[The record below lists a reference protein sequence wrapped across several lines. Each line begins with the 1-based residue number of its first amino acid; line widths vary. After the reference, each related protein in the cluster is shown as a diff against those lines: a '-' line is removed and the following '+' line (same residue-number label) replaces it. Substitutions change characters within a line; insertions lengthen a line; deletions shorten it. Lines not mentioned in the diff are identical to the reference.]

1 MDKIFKVNKKL
12 SYCIIILTVVGLI
25 SGMMFTF
32 VLKESDY
39 QKVSESLNM
48 FIDSVINN
56 ELNYGLS
63 LKSNLITNII
73 YVFIIWG
80 LGISFIGLPI
90 ILSLYF
96 IKVFSIGFT
105 ISAITLNYGLRGLVY
120 SFIYIFPHNILN
132 VFIFGFL
139 TLYSVIYSFRIS
151 SSFFK
156 KESIDFRP
164 ILNKHK
170 YVLLVALLGVII
182 TSLYS
187 TYIMPYILKGVLKF
201 LK

>member
-12 SYCIIILTVVGLI
+12 SYCMAIITVVALI
-25 SGMMFTF
+25 SGIMFTF
-32 VLKESDY
+32 ILKESDY
-39 QKVSESLNM
+39 NKVTESLNTFM
-48 FIDSVINN
+48 ESVINN

-63 LKSNLITNII
+63 LKSNLVTNII

-90 ILSLYF
+90 ILFLYF

-105 ISAITLNYGLRGLVY
+105 ISSIMLNYGLKGLVY

-139 TLYSVIYSFRIS
+139 SLYSVIYSFRLS

-156 KESIDFRP
+156 KESIDFKP

-182 TSLYS
+182 TSLYG
-187 TYIMPYILKGVLKF
+187 TYIMPYMLKIVLKF

>member
-12 SYCIIILTVVGLI
+12 SYCIVVLTIVGLI
-25 SGMMFTF
+25 SGIMFVF
-32 VLKESDY
+32 ILKDSDY
-39 QKVSESLNM
+39 HNVTESLNG
-48 FIDSVINN
+48 FINGVLNN

-63 LKSNLITNII
+63 LKSNMIANII
-73 YVFIIWG
+73 YVFVIWG

-90 ILSLYF
+90 ILFLYF
-96 IKVFSIGFT
+96 IKIFSIGFT

-139 TLYSVIYSFRIS
+139 TIYSVIYSFRIS

-156 KESIDFRP
+156 KESVDFKP
-164 ILNKHK
+164 IINKHK
-170 YVLLVALLGVII
+170 YVLLIALLGVII

-187 TYIMPYILKGVLKF
+187 TYIMPYVLKGVLKF

>member
-1 MDKIFKVNKKL
+1 MLFVF
-12 SYCIIILTVVGLI
+12 IL
-25 SGMMFTF
+25 
-32 VLKESDY
+32 KDSDY
-39 QKVSESLNM
+39 HNVTESLNG
-48 FIDSVINN
+48 FINGVLNN

-63 LKSNLITNII
+63 LKSNMIANII
-73 YVFIIWG
+73 YVFVIWG

-90 ILSLYF
+90 ILFLYF

-139 TLYSVIYSFRIS
+139 TIYSVIYSFRIS

-156 KESIDFRP
+156 KESIDFKP
-164 ILNKHK
+164 IINKHK
-170 YVLLVALLGVII
+170 YVLLIALLGVII

>member
-12 SYCIIILTVVGLI
+12 SYCMAIITVVSLI
-25 SGMMFTF
+25 SGIMFTF
-32 VLKESDY
+32 ILKESDY
-39 QKVSESLNM
+39 NKVTESLNTFM
-48 FIDSVINN
+48 ESVINN

-63 LKSNLITNII
+63 LKSNLVTNII

-90 ILSLYF
+90 ILFLYF

-105 ISAITLNYGLRGLVY
+105 ISSIMLNYGLKGLVY

-139 TLYSVIYSFRIS
+139 SLYSVIYSFRLS

-156 KESIDFRP
+156 KESIDFKP

-182 TSLYS
+182 TSLYG
-187 TYIMPYILKGVLKF
+187 TYIMPYMLKIVLKF

>member
-1 MDKIFKVNKKL
+1 MDKIFKINKKL
-12 SYCIIILTVVGLI
+12 SYVLIIITVVGLI
-25 SGMMFTF
+25 SGMIFTF
-32 VLKESDY
+32 ILKEADY
-39 QKVSESLNM
+39 NKVVESLNM
-48 FIDSVINN
+48 FIDGVINDS
-56 ELNYGLS
+56 LNYSLS

-73 YVFIIWG
+73 YVFIIWS
-80 LGISFIGLPI
+80 LGISFIGIPI

-105 ISAITLNYGLRGLVY
+105 ISSIMLNYGLRGLIY

-132 VFIFGFL
+132 IFIFGFL
-139 TLYSVIYSFRIS
+139 ALYSVVYSFRLS
-151 SSFFK
+151 NSFFK
-156 KESIDFRP
+156 KESIDFKP

-170 YVLLVALLGVII
+170 YVLLISLLGIII

-187 TYIMPYILKGVLKF
+187 TYIVPYILKIVLKF

>member
-12 SYCIIILTVVGLI
+12 SYCIVVLTIVGLI
-25 SGMMFTF
+25 SGIMFVF
-32 VLKESDY
+32 ILKDSDY
-39 QKVSESLNM
+39 HNVTESLNG
-48 FIDSVINN
+48 FINGVLNN

-63 LKSNLITNII
+63 LKSNMIANII
-73 YVFIIWG
+73 YVFVIWG

-90 ILSLYF
+90 ILFLYF
-96 IKVFSIGFT
+96 IKIFSIGFT

-139 TLYSVIYSFRIS
+139 TIYSVIYSFRIS

-156 KESIDFRP
+156 KESVDFKP
-164 ILNKHK
+164 IINKHK
-170 YVLLVALLGVII
+170 YVLLIALLGVII

>member
-90 ILSLYF
+90 ILFLYF

-170 YVLLVALLGVII
+170 YVLLIALLGVII

-187 TYIMPYILKGVLKF
+187 TYIMPYVLKGVLKF

>member
-12 SYCIIILTVVGLI
+12 SYCIIVLTIVGLI
-25 SGMMFTF
+25 SGIMFVF
-32 VLKESDY
+32 ILKDSDY
-39 QKVSESLNM
+39 HNVTESLNG
-48 FIDSVINN
+48 FINGVLNN

-63 LKSNLITNII
+63 LKSNMIANII
-73 YVFIIWG
+73 YVFVIWG

-90 ILSLYF
+90 ILFLYF

-139 TLYSVIYSFRIS
+139 TIYSVIYSFRIS

-156 KESIDFRP
+156 KESVDFKP
-164 ILNKHK
+164 IINKHK
-170 YVLLVALLGVII
+170 YVLLIALLGVII